1 MYYDILSRG
10 KIKPEDLEP
19 NIAGFEYYLESF
31 KELNS
36 TRLMGMS
43 VGPIPFTA
51 ILEYFKVYPCDDF
64 EEFNY
69 IIRRMDDA
77 FLNQQSGKQRTE
89 GKNSV
94 QANKNS

>member
-1 MYYDILSRG
+1 MYYDLLSRG

-19 NIAGFEYYLESF
+19 NIAGFEYYTEAF

-36 TRLMGMS
+36 TRPIGMG

-69 IIRRMDDA
+69 IIRSMDEA
-77 FLNQQSGKQRTE
+77 FLRHQSTKVKTE
-89 GKNSV
+89 GKKNG
-94 QANKNS
+94 AN

>member
-19 NIAGFEYYLESF
+19 NIAGFEYYLEAF

-36 TRLMGMS
+36 TRPIGMS

-69 IIRRMDDA
+69 IIRRMDEA
-77 FLNQQSGKQRTE
+77 YLNRQTPKPKTE
-89 GKNSV
+89 GNNGT
-94 QANKNS
+94 NKNS